1 MKVCKKKKKPIGI
14 IVVSAAVLSV
24 GSVGFASWI
33 ISGGDSESVS
43 AICVNVA
50 TISDERITLTDFTYT
65 DTCEAGT
72 GNDSTKTLVDKS
84 TDQTTAYIVF
94 GPKSSDTTGLIQ
106 ASGNGPN
113 DVEHMSVS
121 FIFTM
126 SCGGLNDTLVRRLNQ
141 IYITP
146 TYPQILTDLAS
157 NSNNYIYNPS
167 STSGDRVTLYE
178 ASTAADGNKY
188 GGNAPVKNSV
198 SGTNTGNFTISIGAA
213 TNGKATVVITANW
226 KWGSTFSGDN
236 PGSLDTSES
245 QANSVISQLYTMNSM
260 VGDSTTYPDKNVRF
274 LVEVTANNT
283 ETTSS

>member
-43 AICVNVA
+43 AIGVDVA

-94 GPKSSDTTGLIQ
+94 GPKSSDRTGLIQ
-106 ASGNGPN
+106 ASGNGLN

-121 FIFTM
+121 FSFTM
-126 SCGGLNDTLVRRLNQ
+126 SCGGSNDTLVKRLNQ

-146 TYPQILTDLAS
+146 TYPKILTVLAS
-157 NSNNYIYNPS
+157 SDYIYNPS
-167 STSGDRVTLYE
+167 STSEGKVTLYN
-178 ASTAADGNKY
+178 ASETTVKY
-188 GGNAPVKNSV
+188 SGTAPVINSV
-198 SGTNTGNFTISIGAA
+198 SGDNTGNFTISIGEA
-213 TNGKATVVITANW
+213 TAGVATVEITANW
-226 KWGSTFSGDN
+226 KWGSIFTGGN

-260 VGDSTTYPDKNVRF
+260 VGDSTTYPDKNVSF

>member
-33 ISGGDSESVS
+33 ISGGDSESIS
-43 AICVNVA
+43 AIGVDVA
-50 TISDERITLTDFTYT
+50 TISDERITLSSPTYT
-65 DTCEAGT
+65 NTCAPGT
-72 GNDSTKTLVDKS
+72 DNDSDKTLVYKP
-84 TDQTTAYIVF
+84 TDPTTAYIVF

-106 ASGNGPN
+106 ASGNALN

-121 FIFTM
+121 FSFTM
-126 SCGGLNDTLVRRLNQ
+126 SCGGSNVTLVKRLNQ

-146 TYPQILTDLAS
+146 TYPQILTDLAFS
-157 NSNNYIYNPS
+157 NYIYNPS
-167 STSGDRVTLYE
+167 STNGGKVTLYE
-178 ASTAADGNKY
+178 ASTATDGNKY
-188 GGNAPVKNSV
+188 NGNAPVTNSV
-198 SGTNTGNFTISIGAA
+198 SGTNTGNFTISIE
-213 TNGKATVVITANW
+213 KATDGIATVQITANW
-226 KWGSTFSGDN
+226 KWGSTFGGNN

-245 QANSVISQLYTMNSM
+245 QANSVISELYSMNSM
-260 VGDSTTYPDKNVRF
+260 VDAAIDKNVSF